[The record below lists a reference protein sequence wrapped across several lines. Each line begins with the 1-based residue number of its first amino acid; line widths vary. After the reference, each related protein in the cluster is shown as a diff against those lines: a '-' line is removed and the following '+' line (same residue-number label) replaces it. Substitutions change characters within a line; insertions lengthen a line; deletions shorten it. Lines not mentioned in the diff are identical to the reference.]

1 MVRLRLWREDGCEGL
16 LWLLRPA
23 VRQAC
28 RGSDIGSRAGWLH
41 RVDSRS
47 QGRFL
52 LVIYDRRIMV
62 DFVYTCRKG
71 LRVRS
76 TVEGEGVGG
85 VEGVGRV
92 IDILA
97 CDRQT
102 KIRRNR
108 SS

>member
-1 MVRLRLWREDGCEGL
+1 M
-16 LWLLRPA
+16 
-23 VRQAC
+23 
-28 RGSDIGSRAGWLH
+28 H

-52 LVIYDRRIMV
+52 LVVYDRRIMV
-62 DFVYTCRKG
+62 DYVLYTCRNG

-76 TVEGEGVGG
+76 HVEGEGVGG
-85 VEGVGRV
+85 VGGVGKV
-92 IDILA
+92 IGILA

-102 KIRRNR
+102 KIRKIR